1 MMIFKNYLLLAFN
14 TKLRSPPL
22 ANRMSLKKI
31 KKRKRKKRL
40 QLYMK
45 HKHFFFIQLI

>member
-31 KKRKRKKRL
+31 KKKKKKKTPTV
-40 QLYMK
+40 YET
-45 HKHFFFIQLI
+45 